1 LKNALS
7 AMAMFAI
14 LGFAAQGLR
23 AAPVSSPADGR
34 CQSMSGAYQG
44 VQYCQAPLYA
54 LLANSTSYDQGHVA
68 TFGYLLKEGGRTAIL
83 SPVAD
88 ALRRID
94 FLDCVGV
101 DLSGARFEEDSSSLE
116 DGIYFVMVQGRFK
129 HGAVNGACVGSFS
142 NAYISRISKV
152 SEEPH
157 DAAVGAVGAGDRV
170 DCESGRRSAL
180 VTRTESLV
188 IYREPF
194 IVPRGPVGPIQDDGC
209 ASVRF
214 QIDGRGQPVNVGVGQ
229 TSGSRTV
236 DVAARETLKKY
247 RFEVP
252 RGSVDTVFELVFPD
266 VPRLCGE
273 RLPC

>member
-1 LKNALS
+1 
-7 AMAMFAI
+7 MFAI